1 MLQILQGHNRRWRGF
16 SEFHEFTR
24 YVDIATSLPKVFT
37 IYDTDNHDE
46 HNDFLF
52 CTRKF
57 ISASEARTYRG
68 VAVT

>member
-1 MLQILQGHNRRWRGF
+1 MLQDHSRRWRGF
-16 SEFHEFTR
+16 SESHEFTR
-24 YVDIATSLPKVFT
+24 YVDIATSLPKVFA
-37 IYDTDNHDE
+37 IYDIDNHD
-46 HNDFLF
+46 DFLF